1 MKKNIFIIGGAIL
14 MVLILVALWV
24 YIMFFGTPRSLD
36 EVLPDFSFGGSTELP
51 PITPTATTSPE
62 VPLVGTS
69 NKPLRQMTTRPVI
82 GYREVA
88 GSSSTSQPVLYYA
101 EAGTGH
107 IYTIDLTTGVE
118 ARRSG
123 TTIIEA
129 ADAAFNNDGTTV
141 VFQSGYGRLPKTI
154 LGVLA
159 TSSDT
164 LSTSELPESI
174 DQFTI
179 VGSSTLLY
187 ITTGNTAMGKTT
199 DLRTRTSRTLFTV
212 PFREAAVSWG
222 STANDTHIIYPKPS
236 YLLPGAV
243 YSTVG
248 GALKRLPLSGYG
260 LSAFKF
266 GNTVAA
272 SMIEEGTYT
281 SVFYDIKNDLVF
293 PSSITFLPEKC
304 SGGQLA
310 TQYLWCMSFNETP
323 AFGFPDTWHRG
334 EVGLQDL
341 LHELTFSPSSSSL
354 TQLSNLSTESGRA
367 VDAVDVM
374 VGPSSRYVYFINRN
388 DSTLWLYER
397 PQ

>member
-1 MKKNIFIIGGAIL
+1 MKKNIFIIGGAVL
-14 MVLILVALWV
+14 MVIILVALWV

-36 EVLPDFSFGGSTELP
+36 EVLPDFSFGGNTELP

-82 GYREVA
+82 GYREVV

-187 ITTGNTAMGKTT
+187 ITTGNTAVGKAT
-199 DLRTRTSRTLFTV
+199 DLRTRSSRTLFTV

-222 STANDTHIIYPKPS
+222 SSANDTHIIYPKPS

-260 LSAFKF
+260 LSAFKS
-266 GNTVAA
+266 GTLVGA
-272 SMIEEGTYT
+272 SMIENGTYT
-281 SVFYDIKNDLVF
+281 SVFYDTKKETST

-304 SGGQLA
+304 SNNPGS
-310 TQYLWCMSFNETP
+310 TQFIWCMSFGETP

-334 EVGLQDL
+334 ETGLRDIL
-341 LHELTFSPSSSSL
+341 NRVSFSSTTSSVFPF
-354 TQLSNLSTESGRA
+354 SNIFQESGRE
-367 VDAVDVM
+367 VDATDLST
-374 VGPSSRYVYFINRN
+374 GPSNRYVYFINRI

-397 PQ
+397 SQ